1 MEMIIPICALCAIAF
16 GGLYLWAR
24 AARKEAEREAKEAI
38 AREELRRARIE
49 ANARLQ
55 EKRNTF
61 DESIKASEKTT
72 VSSTSTVR
80 REPTRVVDTST
91 DDLAQAM
98 LINQMMVAN
107 SQPVYVEV
115 PAMPIYSAPEPVT
128 ITSLPSSGYS
138 YSSSD
143 SYSSSSSWSSS
154 SDSSYSSS
162 DSGSSSSSD

>member
-1 MEMIIPICALCAIAF
+1 MEMIIPICVLCGIAF

-24 AARKEAEREAKEAI
+24 GVRKEAEREAKEAI

-49 ANARLQ
+49 DNARLQ
-55 EKRNTF
+55 EKRKAF
-61 DESIKASEKTT
+61 DDSIKASANSTL
-72 VSSTSTVR
+72 SSTSTTTR

-91 DDLAQAM
+91 DDLAHAM
-98 LINQMMVAN
+98 MINQMLVA
-107 SQPVYVEV
+107 QPVYVEA
-115 PAMPIYSAPEPVT
+115 PAMPIYSAPEPVS
-128 ITSLPSSGYS
+128 ITSIPSNGYS

-162 DSGSSSSSD
+162 DSGSSFSSD